1 MRTRHDVALS
11 SLQSVR
17 CERERELWNSGGR
30 GVGASGGRVGV
41 ENESDL
47 NPGTC
52 TGDSNCRCYQ
62 KENYIRPAH
71 KNCLPFWE
79 SMSLTIV

>member
-41 ENESDL
+41 ESESGRK
-47 NPGTC
+47 PCTC
-52 TGDSNCRCYQ
+52 TGDSNFRCYL
-62 KENYIRPAH
+62 KENYTQI
-71 KNCLPFWE
+71 N
-79 SMSLTIV
+79 I